1 MAEPSVQSVERA
13 FALLEQLALHP
24 RGMALT
30 ELAEATALHKST
42 VHRLLGSLFSL
53 GYVVKDSASG
63 RYRLTFKLL
72 TLSNG
77 ILDGIDVLSCAKP
90 HLDRLSEET
99 GEIVHLM
106 VPEGPDGVY
115 IYKSEPPLTQGQM
128 RSRVGLRA
136 PLACTAA
143 GKAILATLPQEEVGR
158 LWTLAPPAPLTRSTL
173 TQQGTLLAQ
182 LREIRARGWAVDD
195 EENEVGVKCIGAA
208 IPDYR
213 GRALAAMSIS
223 ANAARMTPQLLESL
237 IPKLLQCKEDIC
249 RDMGF

>member
-1 MAEPSVQSVERA
+1 MAEPSVQSLERA
-13 FALLEQLALHP
+13 FALLELLALHP

-30 ELAEATALHKST
+30 ELAETTGLHKST

-53 GYVVKDSASG
+53 GYVVKDSGSG
-63 RYRLTFKLL
+63 HYRLTYKLL

-77 ILDGIDVLSCAKP
+77 ILDGIDVLSAAKP

-106 VPEGPDGVY
+106 VPEGSDGVY
-115 IYKSEPPLTQGQM
+115 IYKSESPLIQGQM

-158 LWTLAPPAPLTRSTL
+158 LWALAPPTPLTRSTL
-173 TQQGTLLAQ
+173 TQQGSLLAQ
-182 LREIRARGWAVDD
+182 LREIQDKGWAVDD
-195 EENEVGVKCIGAA
+195 EENEVGVKCVGAS
-208 IPDYR
+208 IPDYQ
-213 GRALAAMSIS
+213 GRALAAISIS
-223 ANAARMTPQLLESL
+223 ANAARMTSLLLETL

-249 RDMGF
+249 RDMGL

>member
-1 MAEPSVQSVERA
+1 MAEPSVQSLERA
-13 FALLEQLALHP
+13 FALLELLALHP

-30 ELAEATALHKST
+30 ELAETTGLHKST

-53 GYVVKDSASG
+53 GYVVKDSGSG
-63 RYRLTFKLL
+63 HYRLTYKLL

-77 ILDGIDVLSCAKP
+77 ILDGIDVLSAAKP

-106 VPEGPDGVY
+106 VPEGSDGVY
-115 IYKSEPPLTQGQM
+115 IYKSEPPLIQGQM

-158 LWTLAPPAPLTRSTL
+158 LWALAPPTPLTRSTL
-173 TQQGTLLAQ
+173 TQQGSLLAQ
-182 LREIRARGWAVDD
+182 LREIQDKGWAVDD
-195 EENEVGVKCIGAA
+195 EENEVGVKCVGAS
-208 IPDYR
+208 IPDYQ
-213 GRALAAMSIS
+213 GRALAAISIS
-223 ANAARMTPQLLESL
+223 ANAARMTSLLLETL

-249 RDMGF
+249 RDMGL